1 MTTVRMRELWLIQR
15 RLFAL
20 RLVAVPFMVIQIVTY
35 YIPYPPGTQWPA
47 WMATL
52 ILALS
57 TPVVWFCSRRA
68 RTESQATFWAIMGLT
83 IDGFVAL
90 LLVFTYTFD
99 PDTAV
104 WAMLF
109 LIPIEGAI
117 VFQLHG
123 AMWALLGISVGY
135 IVREIYGA
143 AVLGTPWLPQS
154 ISYRLGLAAVM
165 AVATGLTARGLVK
178 ERDRLRQMTA
188 ILDGRSADL
197 SAANAALTEAQR
209 AQSEFVAITNH
220 ELRTPLTAIQGFSR
234 TLRLR
239 WEEMAEPARR
249 AAVEAIDHQSRRLG
263 ELVEDILTVSSM
275 RAGDLAVSPRPLHLR
290 TWLEEALAITEVEAH
305 IHCCPEVMV
314 YGDPKRLLQVLV
326 NLLTN
331 AKKYGEAPYAVTGR
345 AEGDRT
351 IIMICDSGPG
361 IAEEFQDRMYEEFT
375 QASGGETRTAG
386 GYGLGL
392 TIVRYLMRALGGT
405 VTYRPAGSGGAEFV
419 LDLPAASPPPDV
431 DRVLPLADV
440 DRDRAPL

>member
-1 MTTVRMRELWLIQR
+1 MTTVRMRELRLIQR
-15 RLFAL
+15 RLLAL
-20 RLVAVPFMVIQIVTY
+20 RVVVVPFMVVQIVTY

-47 WMATL
+47 WMATV
-52 ILALS
+52 ILAVA
-57 TPVVWFCSRRA
+57 TPVVWLGACRA
-68 RTESQATFWAIMGLT
+68 QTEEQATFWAMVGLT
-83 IDGFVAL
+83 IDGFVAM

-123 AMWALLGISVGY
+123 ALWALLGISVGY

-143 AVLGTPWLPQS
+143 VALGTPWLPQS

-165 AVATGLTARGLVK
+165 AVSTGLTARGLVK

-188 ILDGRSADL
+188 MLDGRSADL

-209 AQSEFVAITNH
+209 TQSEFVAITNH

-239 WEEMAEPARR
+239 WDDMTEPSRR
-249 AAVEAIDHQSRRLG
+249 SAVEAIDQQSRRLG
-263 ELVEDILTVSSM
+263 ELVEDVLTVSSI
-275 RAGDLAVSPRPLHLR
+275 RAGDLAVSPRLLHLR
-290 TWLEEALAITEVEAH
+290 TWLDEALVISEVEAH
-305 IHCCPEVMV
+305 LHCCPEIMV
-314 YGDPKRLLQVLV
+314 YSDSKRLLQVLV

-331 AKKYGEAPYAVTGR
+331 AKKYGEPPCAVVGR
-345 AEGDRT
+345 TEGDRT
-351 IIMICDSGPG
+351 VIMICDSGPG
-361 IAEEFQDRMYEEFT
+361 IPEEFQDRMYEEFT
-375 QASGGETRTAG
+375 QASGGERRTAG

-392 TIVRYLMRALGGT
+392 AIVRYLMRALGGT
-405 VTYRPAGSGGAEFV
+405 VTYQRAASGGAEFV
-419 LDLPAASPPPDV
+419 LDLPAGPADPDGV
-431 DRVLPLADV
+431 FPSV
-440 DRDRAPL
+440 RDQSAFS

>member
-1 MTTVRMRELWLIQR
+1 MTTVRMRELRLIQR
-15 RLFAL
+15 RLLAL
-20 RLVAVPFMVIQIVTY
+20 RVVVVPFMVVQIVTY

-47 WMATL
+47 WMATV
-52 ILALS
+52 ILAVA
-57 TPVVWFCSRRA
+57 TPVVWLGACRA
-68 RTESQATFWAIMGLT
+68 QTEEQATFWAMVGLT
-83 IDGFVAL
+83 IDGFVAM

-123 AMWALLGISVGY
+123 ALWALLGISVGY

-143 AVLGTPWLPQS
+143 VALGTPWLPQS

-165 AVATGLTARGLVK
+165 AVSTGLTARGLVK

-188 ILDGRSADL
+188 MLDGRSADL

-209 AQSEFVAITNH
+209 TQSEFVAITNH

-239 WEEMAEPARR
+239 WDDMTEPSRR
-249 AAVEAIDHQSRRLG
+249 SAVEAIDQQSRRLG
-263 ELVEDILTVSSM
+263 ELVEDVLTVSSI
-275 RAGDLAVSPRPLHLR
+275 RAGDLAVSPRLLHLR
-290 TWLEEALAITEVEAH
+290 TWLEEALVISEVEAH
-305 IHCCPEVMV
+305 LHCCPEIMV
-314 YGDPKRLLQVLV
+314 YSDSKRLLQVLV

-331 AKKYGEAPYAVTGR
+331 AKKYGEPPCAVVGR
-345 AEGDRT
+345 TEGDRT
-351 IIMICDSGPG
+351 VIMICDSGPG
-361 IAEEFQDRMYEEFT
+361 IPEEFQDRMYEEFT
-375 QASGGETRTAG
+375 QASGGERRTAG

-392 TIVRYLMRALGGT
+392 AIVRYLMRALGGT
-405 VTYRPAGSGGAEFV
+405 VTYQRAASGGAEFV
-419 LDLPAASPPPDV
+419 LDLPAGPADPDGV
-431 DRVLPLADV
+431 FPSV
-440 DRDRAPL
+440 RDQSAFS

>member
-1 MTTVRMRELWLIQR
+1 MTTVRMRELRLIQR
-15 RLFAL
+15 RLLAL
-20 RLVAVPFMVIQIVTY
+20 RVVVVPFMVVQIVTY

-47 WMATL
+47 WMATV
-52 ILALS
+52 ILAVA
-57 TPVVWFCSRRA
+57 TPVVWLGACRA
-68 RTESQATFWAIMGLT
+68 QTEEQATFWAMVGLT
-83 IDGFVAL
+83 IDGFVAM

-123 AMWALLGISVGY
+123 ALWALLGISVGY

-143 AVLGTPWLPQS
+143 VALGTPWLPQS

-165 AVATGLTARGLVK
+165 AVSTGLTARGLVE

-188 ILDGRSADL
+188 MLDGRSADL

-209 AQSEFVAITNH
+209 TQSEFVAITNH

-239 WEEMAEPARR
+239 WDDMTEPSRR
-249 AAVEAIDHQSRRLG
+249 SAVEAIDQQSRRLG
-263 ELVEDILTVSSM
+263 ELVEDVLTVSSM

-290 TWLEEALAITEVEAH
+290 TWLEEALGITEVEAH
-305 IHCCPEVMV
+305 LHCCPEIMV
-314 YGDPKRLLQVLV
+314 YSDSKRLLQVLV

-331 AKKYGEAPYAVTGR
+331 AKKYGEPPCAVVGR
-345 AEGDRT
+345 TEGDRT
-351 IIMICDSGPG
+351 VIMICDSGPG
-361 IAEEFQDRMYEEFT
+361 IPEEFQDRMYEEFT
-375 QASGGETRTAG
+375 QASGGERRTAG

-392 TIVRYLMRALGGT
+392 AIVRYLMRALGGT
-405 VTYRPAGSGGAEFV
+405 VTYQRAASGGAEFV
-419 LDLPAASPPPDV
+419 LDLPAGPADPDG
-431 DRVLPLADV
+431 VLPSV
-440 DRDRAPL
+440 RDQSAFS